1 LLARSVQ
8 REASI
13 RRWMN
18 IHMLLFL
25 ASQQD

>member
-18 IHMLLFL
+18 IHILLIL
-25 ASQQD
+25 ASQRY